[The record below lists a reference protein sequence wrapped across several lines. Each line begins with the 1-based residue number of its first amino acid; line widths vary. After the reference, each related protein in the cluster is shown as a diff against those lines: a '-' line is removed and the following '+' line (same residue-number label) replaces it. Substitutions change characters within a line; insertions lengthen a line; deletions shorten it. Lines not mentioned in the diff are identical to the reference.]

1 MYVDYQLASRSYSNH
16 SKPLLLQA
24 FCLNI
29 PHFISY
35 IVLCFDILF
44 EKSLED
50 KNNIISY
57 MAEGPPIFEKNV
69 KLTT

>member
-1 MYVDYQLASRSYSNH
+1 MFIT
-16 SKPLLLQA
+16 LLV
-24 FCLNI
+24 
-29 PHFISY
+29 

-50 KNNIISY
+50 ENNIISY

>member
-1 MYVDYQLASRSYSNH
+1 MFIT
-16 SKPLLLQA
+16 LLV
-24 FCLNI
+24 
-29 PHFISY
+29 

-44 EKSLED
+44 KKTLEEE
-50 KNNIISY
+50 NNIISY